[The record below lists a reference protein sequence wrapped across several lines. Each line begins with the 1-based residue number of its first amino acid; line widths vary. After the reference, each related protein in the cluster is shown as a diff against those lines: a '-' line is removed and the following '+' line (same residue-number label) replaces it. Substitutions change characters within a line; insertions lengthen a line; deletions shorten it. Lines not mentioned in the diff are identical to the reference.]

1 MSSVRMI
8 SKNSRINKRLR
19 KYRMDRIL
27 KEQSFNKNEGKSF
40 PPLTMSY
47 LVLQMFSAKKKVHV
61 TDESVNPLAML
72 VSVNK

>member
-1 MSSVRMI
+1 
-8 SKNSRINKRLR
+8 
-19 KYRMDRIL
+19 MDRIL